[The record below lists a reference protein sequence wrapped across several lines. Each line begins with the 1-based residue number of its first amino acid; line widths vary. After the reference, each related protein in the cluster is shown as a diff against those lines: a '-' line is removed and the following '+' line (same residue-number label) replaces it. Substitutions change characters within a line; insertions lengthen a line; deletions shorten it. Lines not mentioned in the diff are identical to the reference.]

1 MAELHPAAGINP
13 DLVEELAKTHFGL
26 TFTSRL
32 AWDFVRGRYVASEIP
47 GRLATPQALFGI
59 RIGWKTVG
67 QFTNNLGFRLELW
80 DPGWRSQAEAFV
92 TEYNART
99 SGTKVE
105 LYPCLMH
112 WSATAGQAS

>member
-1 MAELHPAAGINP
+1 MAELHTAVGVNP
-13 DLVEELAKTHFGL
+13 DLVEELVKKHFGR

-32 AWDFVRGRYVASEIP
+32 AWDFVRGRYVASSLP

-80 DPGWRSQAEAFV
+80 DPAWRSQADAFV
-92 TEYNART
+92 ADYNART
-99 SGTKVE
+99 EGTRVE

-112 WSATAGQAS
+112 WPATAGQAA